1 MAPRRPS
8 GCCWSSR
15 TPGWRSMTAL
25 LCGPWAQVSG
35 CRRMCVGAAQ
45 ASGCFITMAVS
56 ALSPLDVA
64 TASRKQ
70 RSSLEALSWSPQPW
84 RDWSSALRP
93 CLCSVFIM
101 KTQQCGKVRPA
112 WFPAAAR
119 DVTRSVPSTGIRAVL
134 PLGACLQ
141 AGTVFRD

>member
-1 MAPRRPS
+1 M
-8 GCCWSSR
+8 
-15 TPGWRSMTAL
+15 
-25 LCGPWAQVSG
+25 
-35 CRRMCVGAAQ
+35 
-45 ASGCFITMAVS
+45 MAVS

-70 RSSLEALSWSPQPW
+70 MSSLEALSWSPQPW

-93 CLCSVFIM
+93 CLCSIFIM

-119 DVTRSVPSTGIRAVL
+119 DFTRSVPSTGIRAVL
-134 PLGACLQ
+134 PLGAFLQ